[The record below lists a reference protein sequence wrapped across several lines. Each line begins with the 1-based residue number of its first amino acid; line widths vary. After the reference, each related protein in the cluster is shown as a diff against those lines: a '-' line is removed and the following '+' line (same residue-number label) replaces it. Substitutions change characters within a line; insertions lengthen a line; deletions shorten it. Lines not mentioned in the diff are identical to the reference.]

1 MENLILYSYQT
12 LRYYSSSLSNL
23 SLIVVINATNI
34 KYNAK
39 NDLLFWQIYDEA
51 YISLILTT

>member
-12 LRYYSSSLSNL
+12 LRYYSSSSNL
-23 SLIVVINATNI
+23 SLVVVINATYI

-39 NDLLFWQIYDEA
+39 NDYFGKFMMKHIFD
-51 YISLILTT
+51 